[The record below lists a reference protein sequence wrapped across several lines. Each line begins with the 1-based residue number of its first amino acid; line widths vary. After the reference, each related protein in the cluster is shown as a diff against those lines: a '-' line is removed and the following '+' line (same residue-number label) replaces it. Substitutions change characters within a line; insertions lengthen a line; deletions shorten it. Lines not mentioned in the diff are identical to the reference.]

1 MKTTRY
7 LLLAALAVLA
17 CNKPGEEPDKPG
29 PSDKPA
35 DLSVDFTID
44 REKAFTGDEVSFT
57 AVVSGGT
64 APYTYAWSFNDEST
78 SSEANPK
85 VTFTTTGVKVIS
97 LNVTDAAGNKPAR
110 PKAKTF
116 LVEEKPIEDKGDIA
130 VAWYALFGDKGGGV
144 RGAAPAVDDAG
155 NIYLAGSVKDN
166 GKLYKVS
173 PEGKVL
179 ASVAIGGTGNY
190 CLSAGID
197 KAGSILGGGASG
209 GGAVMAKYDSGLTKL
224 WSAEFWGNGK
234 DPNPKLWY
242 GYAVQVSDAA
252 LLVANAG
259 TTGTM
264 GAISAA
270 DGKRLTWLVNSEN
283 GAISGG
289 CRQAPAVSKDGFAWQ
304 ACAANGVV
312 GAEVSGLLTGS
323 GAVVNTFNL
332 VKNLIDAG
340 GNQFTLTCSG
350 SDRPQMAVVTVDGTS
365 YGAGLCSPE
374 GDPATVYLI
383 DKTGAG
389 KGFLI
394 NDTNTSIANTT
405 AQDQGGV
412 VIGPANE
419 VIVNLKSG
427 ADASGGIVAV
437 NPKTMTLAWEYRL
450 AESVS
455 GTPAVTAEGLVVF
468 GTDKGSFCIIK
479 PDAATKGAELVA
491 KADITALVKEAGMP
505 FDAAFESP
513 NIKMWSGVTIGDDGK
528 MYVGFQK
535 VDMETESGASSVDHS
550 WPQTGGKNGDRPAFL
565 SGKLQ
570 ECYRN
575 QFRRETTVQTSDGGR
590 FRCGFHHT
598 VNLPHGPVPPLR
610 AGGDADL
617 LRRDSG
623 VP

>member
-405 AQDQGGV
+405 TQDQGGV

-535 VDMETESGASSVDHS
+535 VDMETESGVLCLTSSAVQGPGTGS
-550 WPQTGGKNGDRPAFL
+550 WPMFGVDRKHTG
-565 SGKLQ
+565 
-570 ECYRN
+570 
-575 QFRRETTVQTSDGGR
+575 VQK
-590 FRCGFHHT
+590 
-598 VNLPHGPVPPLR
+598 
-610 AGGDADL
+610 
-617 LRRDSG
+617 
-623 VP
+623 

>member
-44 REKAFTGDEVSFT
+44 REKAFTGDEVTFT

-383 DKTGAG
+383 DKTGYYAFIG
-389 KGFLI
+389 TLP
-394 NDTNTSIANTT
+394 A
-405 AQDQGGV
+405 DQGGV

-479 PDAATKGAELVA
+479 PDAATKGAELLA
-491 KADITALVKEAGMP
+491 KADITALVKEAGIP

-535 VDMETESGASSVDHS
+535 ADMETESGVLCLTSSAVKGPGTGPWPMFGVDRKH
-550 WPQTGGKNGDRPAFL
+550 TG
-565 SGKLQ
+565 
-570 ECYRN
+570 
-575 QFRRETTVQTSDGGR
+575 VQK
-590 FRCGFHHT
+590 
-598 VNLPHGPVPPLR
+598 
-610 AGGDADL
+610 
-617 LRRDSG
+617 
-623 VP
+623 

>member
-44 REKAFTGDEVSFT
+44 REKAFTGDEVTFT

-97 LNVTDAAGNKPAR
+97 LTVTDAAGNKPAR

-405 AQDQGGV
+405 TQDQGGV

-535 VDMETESGASSVDHS
+535 VDMETESGVLCLTSSAVKGPGTGPWPMFGVDRKH
-550 WPQTGGKNGDRPAFL
+550 TG
-565 SGKLQ
+565 
-570 ECYRN
+570 
-575 QFRRETTVQTSDGGR
+575 VQK
-590 FRCGFHHT
+590 
-598 VNLPHGPVPPLR
+598 
-610 AGGDADL
+610 
-617 LRRDSG
+617 
-623 VP
+623 

>member
-1 MKTTRY
+1 M
-7 LLLAALAVLA
+7 
-17 CNKPGEEPDKPG
+17 
-29 PSDKPA
+29 
-35 DLSVDFTID
+35 
-44 REKAFTGDEVSFT
+44 
-57 AVVSGGT
+57 
-64 APYTYAWSFNDEST
+64 
-78 SSEANPK
+78 
-85 VTFTTTGVKVIS
+85 TFTTTGVKVIS
-97 LNVTDAAGNKPAR
+97 LTVTDAAGNKPAR

-209 GGAVMAKYDSGLTKL
+209 GGAVMAKYDSGLAKL

-405 AQDQGGV
+405 TQDQGGV

-535 VDMETESGASSVDHS
+535 ADMETESGVLCLTSSAVKGPGTGPWPMFGVDRKH
-550 WPQTGGKNGDRPAFL
+550 TG
-565 SGKLQ
+565 
-570 ECYRN
+570 
-575 QFRRETTVQTSDGGR
+575 VQK
-590 FRCGFHHT
+590 
-598 VNLPHGPVPPLR
+598 
-610 AGGDADL
+610 
-617 LRRDSG
+617 
-623 VP
+623 